1 MNWLAHAVQ
10 HALLQWGYLAL
21 VVGLLGED
29 AGLPLPG
36 ETVLMFASFV
46 AHKTG
51 HLSLTLIIVIGIAAA
66 VMGDNLGYFAGRWL
80 GRRLLRWLK
89 AKFGLA
95 DDIAVAT
102 DQIRRHGPATIF
114 WARYIFGLRTIA
126 GPVAGALDMEWKTF
140 LLYNVLGA
148 ATWVTTIALIGY
160 VFANKF
166 NSLLDYFEKG
176 SWAISLCILGIGY
189 LLWRREKKE
198 FHERAAVNK

>member
-10 HALLQWGYLAL
+10 RALLQWGYLAL
-21 VVGLLGED
+21 IAGLLGED

-36 ETVLMFASFV
+36 ETILMFASFV

-51 HLSLTLIIVIGIAAA
+51 HLSLTLIIAIGIAAA
-66 VMGDNLGYFAGRWL
+66 VMGDNLGFFAGGWL

-89 AKFGLA
+89 AKFALA
-95 DDIAVAT
+95 DDIAVAS

-114 WARYIFGLRTIA
+114 CARYIFGLRTIA

-160 VFANKF
+160 VFANEF

-189 LLWRREKKE
+189 VLWRRKKKE
-198 FHERAAVNK
+198 FHERAQVGS